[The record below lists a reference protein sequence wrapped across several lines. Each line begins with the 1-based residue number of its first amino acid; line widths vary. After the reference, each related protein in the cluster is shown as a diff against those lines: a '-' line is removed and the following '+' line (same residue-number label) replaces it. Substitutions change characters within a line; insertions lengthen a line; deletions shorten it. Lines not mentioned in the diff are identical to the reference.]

1 MGGDLKCCAPENFLA
16 PPGFFAAPPDQKSWL
31 RLLLNADLNCVAIT
45 VNSPVFLIMNMPMGK
60 YDRSQGFVDIDWGKY
75 AEANFYSP

>member
-1 MGGDLKCCAPENFLA
+1 
-16 PPGFFAAPPDQKSWL
+16 
-31 RLLLNADLNCVAIT
+31 
-45 VNSPVFLIMNMPMGK
+45 MNMPMGK